1 MRYLHF
7 LAIGA
12 LFLTSCETQLRDGI
26 SIYADGN
33 LGKHG
38 MSGLISFRKEIP
50 GGQESWYFI
59 PWANWENREA
69 GLMQGHVVSNGFP

>member
-1 MRYLHF
+1 
-7 LAIGA
+7 
-12 LFLTSCETQLRDGI
+12 
-26 SIYADGN
+26 
-33 LGKHG
+33 

-69 GLMQGHVVSNGFP
+69 GLMQGHGVSNGFP